1 MANFVTR
8 MAGSAK
14 RAVFLVDRFQLL
26 ADPGKAADAVMA
38 EAHHFSSA
46 TRRPGSRACRK
57 R

>member
-1 MANFVTR
+1 

-14 RAVFLVDRFQLL
+14 RAVFLVDRVQLL

-38 EAHHFSSA
+38 EARHFSGA
-46 TRRPGSRACRK
+46 ARRLRGRACRK